1 MQEHAAGIAVTDIP
15 HTTEKNLIR
24 TFDNIAF
31 LAKKL
36 EEDVVPRWRQVV
48 SQLGFK

>member
-1 MQEHAAGIAVTDIP
+1 MQEHAEGIAVADIP
-15 HTTEKNLIR
+15 HTMAKNLMR

-36 EEDVVPRWRQVV
+36 EEDIVPQWRQLA
-48 SQLGFK
+48 SQLG

>member
-1 MQEHAAGIAVTDIP
+1 MM
-15 HTTEKNLIR
+15 

-36 EEDVVPRWRQVV
+36 EEEMVPKWRQLA
-48 SQLGFK
+48 SQLGS

>member
-1 MQEHAAGIAVTDIP
+1 MKEHTEGIAVTAIP

-31 LAKKL
+31 LVKKL

-48 SQLGFK
+48 TQLGLK